1 MLVFASFLLPFS
13 TCYILYANSIQA
25 TTFWLPCHLKCCA
38 RREDD
43 IVCSGIKRLHDQGDL
58 RIVKPSHNA
67 LCLINGPK
75 WRQYKDG
82 KRNCQLVKVN
92 ILKFVCSQPIENNLH
107 FLLKTSNL
115 STPHPPFF
123 FARERLTVFAMERG
137 IRKWAICLLRDLA
150 LLRMTKQVTFPHPH
164 PFFSEENA

>member
-1 MLVFASFLLPFS
+1 MLVFAPFLLPFC
-13 TCYILYANSIQA
+13 TCYILYTNSIQA

-75 WRQYKDG
+75 WCQYEDG
-82 KRNCQLVKVN
+82 KRSCQLVKAN
-92 ILKFVCSQPIENNLH
+92 ILKSPFSAAWVTDSVLLIFFGKFVCSQPIENNLH

-115 STPHPPFF
+115 SIPPFF
-123 FARERLTVFAMERG
+123 FLRERLTAQIWSWSDNCVYCFCNG
-137 IRKWAICLLRDLA
+137 TWG
-150 LLRMTKQVTFPHPH
+150 
-164 PFFSEENA
+164 